1 MCKLLE
7 DMCNDVAREVAEE
20 VTREVSK
27 EKTKEFV
34 RNLLEGSF
42 STEQIAKFAAI
53 SQEEASALIKE
64 IKEEK

>member
-20 VTREVSK
+20 ARK
-27 EKTKEFV
+27 EKTKEVV

-42 STEQIAKFAAI
+42 STEQIAKFSGI

-64 IKEEK
+64 IKEVHKL

>member
-7 DMCNDVAREVAEE
+7 DMCNDVTEE
-20 VTREVSK
+20 VKK

-42 STEQIAKFAAI
+42 SAEQIAKFAVI
-53 SQEEASALIKE
+53 SQEEARALIKE

>member
-7 DMCNDVAREVAEE
+7 DMCNDVR
-20 VTREVSK
+20 K
-27 EKTKEFV
+27 EKTKEVV

-42 STEQIAKFAAI
+42 STEQIAKFSGI

-64 IKEEK
+64 IEEEK